1 MIGIA
6 DLAPDGTVTNEI
18 RYDDDEILI
27 QDTVWVP
34 MGKQVTIRQTY
45 RQWTGKIVYHCHI
58 LPHEDTGMMQ
68 NMLILDPAQARGHGT
83 HEKG

>member
-1 MIGIA
+1 M
-6 DLAPDGTVTNEI
+6 
-18 RYDDDEILI
+18 
-27 QDTVWVP
+27 P